1 MQVGPIMITLEAL
14 QGDIS
19 VTDAIAKLDLPGI
32 IQANGSNGEI
42 TTNAFIR
49 YLTEQM
55 QYTFESARSVI
66 YALVDLGRVVL
77 TDRYTLRYAG

>member
-1 MQVGPIMITLEAL
+1 MITLDAL

-19 VTDAIAKLDLPGI
+19 VTEAIAGLNLPEI
-32 IQANGSNGEI
+32 ISANGSDGEI

-49 YLTEQM
+49 YLTEQLK
-55 QYTFESARSVI
+55 YTFESARSVI
-66 YALVDLGRVVL
+66 YALVDMGRVVL

>member
-1 MQVGPIMITLEAL
+1 MITLEAL

-19 VTDAIAKLDLPGI
+19 VTEAIAALDLPAI
-32 IQANGSNGEI
+32 ISDNGSNGEI

-49 YLTEQM
+49 YLSEKL

-66 YALVDLGRVVL
+66 YALVDQGRVVL